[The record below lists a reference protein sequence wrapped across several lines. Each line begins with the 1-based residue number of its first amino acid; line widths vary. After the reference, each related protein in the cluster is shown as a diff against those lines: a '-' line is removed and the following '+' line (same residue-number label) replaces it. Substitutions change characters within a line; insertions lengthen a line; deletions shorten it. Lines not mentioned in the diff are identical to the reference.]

1 MNDRIRTHGAS
12 QWLWLSLIVIVA
24 DQASKWWIRTRFD
37 LYDRIEIVPWLDI
50 TRLHNT
56 GAAFSFL
63 SDAGGWQRWMFIG
76 LALAVTLFIMIW
88 LRRLPRTGQ
97 TLLAIALSLIVGGAL
112 GNVIDRAMLGYVVD
126 FISVHRGTWYFPAFN
141 VADSA
146 ISVGAALLILEALL
160 DGRRKEPESESA

>member
-126 FISVHRGTWYFPAFN
+126 FISVHRGTWYFPA
-141 VADSA
+141 SMWLTRQ
-146 ISVGAALLILEALL
+146 SVSVL
-160 DGRRKEPESESA
+160 RY

>member
-88 LRRLPRTGQ
+88 VRRLPRTGQ
-97 TLLAIALSLIVGGAL
+97 TLLAIALALIVGGAL

>member
-1 MNDRIRTHGAS
+1 MNERIRTHGAS
-12 QWLWLSLIVIVA
+12 QWLWLSLLIIVA

-37 LYDRIEIVPWLDI
+37 LYDRIEIVPWLHI

-112 GNVIDRAMLGYVVD
+112 GNVIDRTMLGYVVD

>member
-1 MNDRIRTHGAS
+1 MNERIRTHGAS
-12 QWLWLSLIVIVA
+12 QWLWLSLLIIVA

-37 LYDRIEIVPWLDI
+37 LYDRIEIVQWLDI

>member
-12 QWLWLSLIVIVA
+12 QWLWLSLLIIVA

>member
-1 MNDRIRTHGAS
+1 
-12 QWLWLSLIVIVA
+12 
-24 DQASKWWIRTRFD
+24 
-37 LYDRIEIVPWLDI
+37 
-50 TRLHNT
+50 
-56 GAAFSFL
+56 
-63 SDAGGWQRWMFIG
+63 
-76 LALAVTLFIMIW
+76 
-88 LRRLPRTGQ
+88 LPRTGQ

-112 GNVIDRAMLGYVVD
+112 GNVIDRAMLGHVVD

>member
-97 TLLAIALSLIVGGAL
+97 TLLAIALALIVGGAL

-146 ISVGAALLILEALL
+146 ISVGAALLILEALF

>member
-1 MNDRIRTHGAS
+1 MSTPIHKHGAS
-12 QWLWLSLIVIVA
+12 QWLWLSLLIIVA
-24 DQASKWWIRTRFD
+24 DQVSKWWIRTRFD
-37 LYDRIEIVPWLDI
+37 LYERIEILPWLDI

-76 LALAVTLFIMIW
+76 LALVVTLFIMIW

-97 TLLAIALSLIVGGAL
+97 TLLAIALALIVGGAL

-126 FISVHRGTWYFPAFN
+126 FISVHQGTWYFPAFN

-146 ISVGAALLILEALL
+146 ISVGATLLILEALL
-160 DGRRKEPESESA
+160 DGRRKEPKSESA

>member
-1 MNDRIRTHGAS
+1 MSTPIHKHGAS
-12 QWLWLSLIVIVA
+12 QWLWLSLLIIVA

-37 LYDRIEIVPWLDI
+37 LYERIEILPWLDI

-76 LALAVTLFIMIW
+76 LALVVTLFIMIW

-97 TLLAIALSLIVGGAL
+97 TLLAIALALIVGGAL

-160 DGRRKEPESESA
+160 DGRRKEPESESV

>member
-1 MNDRIRTHGAS
+1 
-12 QWLWLSLIVIVA
+12 
-24 DQASKWWIRTRFD
+24 
-37 LYDRIEIVPWLDI
+37 
-50 TRLHNT
+50 
-56 GAAFSFL
+56 
-63 SDAGGWQRWMFIG
+63 MFIG

-126 FISVHRGTWYFPAFN
+126 FISVHHGTWYFPAFN

>member
-1 MNDRIRTHGAS
+1 MNERIRTHGAS
-12 QWLWLSLIVIVA
+12 QWLWLSLLIIVA

>member
-1 MNDRIRTHGAS
+1 MNERIRTHGAS
-12 QWLWLSLIVIVA
+12 QWLWLSLLIIVA

-112 GNVIDRAMLGYVVD
+112 GNVIDRAMLGYVVN